1 MYRYALKHLY
11 NENLL
16 VISLLPFWGSWQTL
30 DLVHDSGLIN
40 VCWNNGQNLLTIGRK
55 QFFSLSL
62 VPFPA

>member
-1 MYRYALKHLY
+1 MYRCALKHLD

-16 VISLLPFWGSWQTL
+16 VISLLPFWGSRQTL
-30 DLVHDSGLIN
+30 DLVRDRCLIN

-62 VPFPA
+62 VPFLA

>member
-1 MYRYALKHLY
+1 MYRYALKRLD

-16 VISLLPFWGSWQTL
+16 IISLLPFWGSWQTQ
-30 DLVHDSGLIN
+30 DLVHDSYLIG

>member
-1 MYRYALKHLY
+1 MYRYALKHLD

-30 DLVHDSGLIN
+30 DLVHGSCLID
-40 VCWNNGQNLLTIGRK
+40 VCWNNGQNLLTIGRE